1 MMASKTSVVEF
12 DSATSHSSEADR
24 SDPFEDSFR
33 KLPFHYHGLSICCYA
48 PLQPHM
54 QHYTCSDCSTVFN
67 IVRSKLL
74 LIHTLERSNDTEG
87 ARGLLW
93 DRHIPLWVVP
103 IDVRIRDLLTLVRVN
118 ERLCSLPALLALC
131 EVWGKKA
138 HGPNDIQNRA
148 KARLVTAYNSFGR

>member
-67 IVRSKLL
+67 IKGVM
-74 LIHTLERSNDTEG
+74 TLKEQGDYFET
-87 ARGLLW
+87 
-93 DRHIPLWVVP
+93 
-103 IDVRIRDLLTLVRVN
+103 
-118 ERLCSLPALLALC
+118 
-131 EVWGKKA
+131 
-138 HGPNDIQNRA
+138 DISP
-148 KARLVTAYNSFGR
+148 YE

>member
-118 ERLCSLPALLALC
+118 ERIFSLPALLALR
-131 EVWGKKA
+131 EVRGTNA
-138 HGPNDIQNRA
+138 HGPNDVQNRA
-148 KARLVTAYNSFGR
+148 EARLVTAHDSLGR

>member
-33 KLPFHYHGLSICCYA
+33 KLPFHCHGLSICCYA

-67 IVRSKLL
+67 IVRYKLL
-74 LIHTLERSNDTEG
+74 LIPTLERSHDTEG
-87 ARGLLW
+87 ARRLLW
-93 DRHIPLWVVP
+93 DWHFSLWAVPLYA
-103 IDVRIRDLLTLVRVN
+103 RIRNPINFVRVN
-118 ERLCSLPALLALC
+118 ERIFSLPTIFLLR
-131 EVWGKKA
+131 EVRGTNS
-138 HGPNDIQNRA
+138 HGPTYIQNWVE
-148 KARLVTAYNSFGR
+148 ARLVTADHSFGR